1 MDPTLSI
8 IDTLSDDVAQWVS
21 VLTGHPVTVP
31 TTAQTTAAVA
41 LAQQRQ
47 QQNTMLI
54 FGAMILA
61 VVYFSSRR

>member
-1 MDPTLSI
+1 MADTVGI
-8 IDTLSDDVAQWVS
+8 IDTISDDVAQWIS
-21 VLTGHPVTVP
+21 VLTGHPTTVP